1 MMIEEVSI
9 STITAILGAI
19 ASYMFVKNDNKKQ
32 FKHHETEAKAK
43 ALAIEHEAEN
53 HLHEAKVS
61 IKEKEVYLDKKFQER
76 ILDVE
81 KQKNELDVELKAL
94 NKRELEIEKEKKDLV
109 KKEQYLDKLVD
120 EKDCELSTLVLLL
133 EKSSGMTKD
142 EAKKHLI
149 QQVEEQS
156 QLELAQLIRKYET
169 QAKQDAQ
176 KKADYIISQA
186 VTRYAGEFAGERLM
200 NIVNLPSDDHK
211 GRIIGKEGRNI
222 KSLEQL
228 LGVDI
233 IIDETPGVILISN
246 FNLYRRAIATR
257 TIEILVADGRIHPG
271 RIEDVHEKVKAE
283 FEQKIL
289 EDGENIVVEL
299 GLLPMAEELMRLL
312 GRMRYRASYGQNA
325 LAHTLEVAKL
335 ASIMAAEMG
344 GDEKLAL
351 RAGLLHDIG
360 KALTQE
366 IGGNHV
372 DLGVEVC
379 KRYNEH
385 PTVINAIYA
394 HHGHEEPNGVESAA
408 VCAADTLSAS
418 RPGARREVLESFTK
432 RVQELEDIAL
442 KQRGVVAAYAIN
454 AGREIR
460 VFVNARVV
468 NDNQITVLSK
478 KIAKEIEN
486 KVQFPGEIKVNVI
499 REKREITYAK

>member
-1 MMIEEVSI
+1 MIEEVSI
-9 STITAILGAI
+9 STITAILGAV
-19 ASYMFVKNDNKKQ
+19 ASYLFVKNDSKKQ
-32 FKHHETEAKAK
+32 FKHHDAEAKAK

-53 HLHEAKVS
+53 HLHKAKVS
-61 IKEKEVYLDKKFQER
+61 IKEQEVGLDKSFQER
-76 ILDVE
+76 VLSVE
-81 KQKNELDVELKAL
+81 KQRNELSVELKSL
-94 NKRELEIEKEKKDLV
+94 EKREKELDTIRTSLI
-109 KKEQYLDKLVD
+109 KKEQYLDKLVE
-120 EKDCELSTLVLLL
+120 EKDTELSHLVSVL
-133 EKSSGMTKD
+133 EMSSSMTKD
-142 EAKKHLI
+142 EAKAHLI

-156 QLELAQLIRKYET
+156 QLELAQLIRKSET
-169 QAKQDAQ
+169 QAKQDAK

-186 VTRYAGEFAGERLM
+186 VTRYAGEFAGERLQ
-200 NIVNLPSDDHK
+200 NIVNLPSDEHK

-257 TIEILVADGRIHPG
+257 TIELLVADGRIHPG
-271 RIEDVHEKVKAE
+271 RIEDIHEKVKAQ

-335 ASIMAAEMG
+335 ASIMASEMG
-344 GDEKLAL
+344 GDAKLAL

-366 IGGNHV
+366 VGGSHV
-372 DLGVEVC
+372 DLGAEVC
-379 KRYNEH
+379 RRHNEH

-394 HHGHEEPNGVESAA
+394 HHGHEEPDGVESAA

-432 RVQELEDIAL
+432 RVKELEDIAL
-442 KQRGVVAAYAIN
+442 KEKGVVAAYAIN

>member
-1 MMIEEVSI
+1 MIEEVSI

-19 ASYMFVKNDNKKQ
+19 ASYLFVKNDSKKQ
-32 FKHHETEAKAK
+32 FKHYDAEAKAK

-53 HLHEAKVS
+53 HLHQAKVS
-61 IKEKEVYLDKKFQER
+61 IKEQEVSLEKKFQDRVLE
-76 ILDVE
+76 VE
-81 KQKNELDVELKAL
+81 KKKNELTIELKSL
-94 NKRELEIEKEKKDLV
+94 DKRELEIEKDKKSLL
-109 KKEQYLDKLVD
+109 KKELYLDKLVD
-120 EKDCELSTLVLLL
+120 EKESELANLVSVL
-133 EKSSGMTKD
+133 EKSSSMTKD
-142 EAKKHLI
+142 EARVHLI

-169 QAKQDAQ
+169 QAKQDAK

-186 VTRYAGEFAGERLM
+186 VTRYAGEFAGERLQ
-200 NIVNLPSDDHK
+200 NIVTLPSDEHK

-233 IIDETPGVILISN
+233 IIDETPGVIIISN

-257 TIEILVADGRIHPG
+257 TIELLVADGRIHPG
-271 RIEDVHEKVKAE
+271 RIEDVHAKVTAQ

-299 GLLPMAEELMRLL
+299 GLFPMAEELMRLL

-360 KALTQE
+360 KALTQDV
-366 IGGNHV
+366 GGSHV

-379 KRYNEH
+379 RKHNEH

-394 HHGHEEPNGVESAA
+394 HHGHEEPDGVESAA

-432 RVQELEDIAL
+432 RVKKIEDIAL
-442 KQRGVVAAYAIN
+442 KERGVVAAYAIN

-460 VFVNARVV
+460 VFVNARMV

-486 KVQFPGEIKVNVI
+486 KVQYPGEIKVNVI
-499 REKREITYAK
+499 REKRDITYAK

>member
-1 MMIEEVSI
+1 MIEEVSI

-19 ASYMFVKNDNKKQ
+19 ASYLFVKNDSKKQ
-32 FKHHETEAKAK
+32 FKHYDAEAKAK

-53 HLHEAKVS
+53 HLHQAKVS
-61 IKEKEVYLDKKFQER
+61 IKEQEVSLEKKFQDRVLE
-76 ILDVE
+76 VE
-81 KQKNELDVELKAL
+81 KKKNELTIELKSL
-94 NKRELEIEKEKKDLV
+94 DKRELEIEKNKKSLL
-109 KKEQYLDKLVD
+109 KKELYLDKLVD
-120 EKDCELSTLVLLL
+120 EKESELANLVSVL
-133 EKSSGMTKD
+133 EKSSSMTKD
-142 EAKKHLI
+142 EARVHLI

-169 QAKQDAQ
+169 QAKQDAK

-186 VTRYAGEFAGERLM
+186 VTRYAGEFAGERLQ
-200 NIVNLPSDDHK
+200 NIVTLPSDEHK

-233 IIDETPGVILISN
+233 IIDETPGVIIISN

-257 TIEILVADGRIHPG
+257 TIELLVADGRIHPG
-271 RIEDVHEKVKAE
+271 RIEDVHAKVTAQ

-299 GLLPMAEELMRLL
+299 GLFPMAEELMRLL

-344 GDEKLAL
+344 GDDKLAL

-360 KALTQE
+360 KALTQDV
-366 IGGNHV
+366 GGSHV
-372 DLGVEVC
+372 DLGAEVC
-379 KRYNEH
+379 RKHNEH

-394 HHGHEEPNGVESAA
+394 HHGHEEPDGVESAA

-432 RVQELEDIAL
+432 RVKNIEDIAL
-442 KQRGVVAAYAIN
+442 KERGVVAAYAIN

-460 VFVNARVV
+460 VFVNARMV

-486 KVQFPGEIKVNVI
+486 KVQYPGEIKVNVI
-499 REKREITYAK
+499 REKRDITYAK

>member
-1 MMIEEVSI
+1 MIEEVSI

-19 ASYMFVKNDNKKQ
+19 ASYLFVKNDSKKQ
-32 FKHHETEAKAK
+32 FKHYDAEAKAK

-53 HLHEAKVS
+53 HLHQAKVS
-61 IKEKEVYLDKKFQER
+61 IKEQEVSLEKKFQDRVLE
-76 ILDVE
+76 VE
-81 KQKNELDVELKAL
+81 KKKNELTIELKSL
-94 NKRELEIEKEKKDLV
+94 DKRELEIEKDKKSLL
-109 KKEQYLDKLVD
+109 KKELYLDKLVD
-120 EKDCELSTLVLLL
+120 EKESELANLVSVL
-133 EKSSGMTKD
+133 EKSSSMTKD
-142 EAKKHLI
+142 EAKVHLI

-169 QAKQDAQ
+169 QAKQDAK

-186 VTRYAGEFAGERLM
+186 VTRYAGEFAGERLQ
-200 NIVNLPSDDHK
+200 NIVTLPSDEHK

-233 IIDETPGVILISN
+233 IIDETPGVIIISN

-257 TIEILVADGRIHPG
+257 TIELLVADGRIHPG
-271 RIEDVHEKVKAE
+271 RIEDVHAKVTAQ

-299 GLLPMAEELMRLL
+299 GLFPMAEELMRLL

-360 KALTQE
+360 KALTQDV
-366 IGGNHV
+366 GGSHV

-379 KRYNEH
+379 RKHNEH

-394 HHGHEEPNGVESAA
+394 HHGHEEPDGVESAA

-432 RVQELEDIAL
+432 RVKNIEDIAL
-442 KQRGVVAAYAIN
+442 KERGVVAAYAIN

-460 VFVNARVV
+460 VFVNARMV

-486 KVQFPGEIKVNVI
+486 KVQYPGEIKVNVI
-499 REKREITYAK
+499 REKRDITYAK

>member
-1 MMIEEVSI
+1 MIEEISL
-9 STITAILGAI
+9 STITAIIGAL
-19 ASYMFVKNDNKKQ
+19 ASYLFVKNDNKKQ
-32 FKHHETEAKAK
+32 FKHYESEAKAK
-43 ALAIEHEAEN
+43 ASAIEHEAEN
-53 HLHEAKVS
+53 ILQEAKVT
-61 IKEKEVYLDKKFQER
+61 IKEKEVALEKKFQEKV
-76 ILDVE
+76 LDVE
-81 KQKNELDVELKAL
+81 KYKTELSLELKDLA
-94 NKRELEIEKEKKDLV
+94 KKEKEFSRRKRDLK
-109 KKEQYLDKLVD
+109 KKESYLEKLEE
-120 EKDCELSTLVLLL
+120 EKQEEINTIIHLL
-133 EKSSGMTKD
+133 EKSASMTKE
-142 EAKKHLI
+142 EAKVHLI

-156 QLELAQLIRKYET
+156 QLELAQLIRKYEK
-169 QAKQDAQ
+169 QAQHDAK

-186 VTRYAGEFAGERLM
+186 VTRYSGEFAGERLI
-200 NIVNLPSDDHK
+200 NIVNLPSDEHK

-233 IIDETPGVILISN
+233 IIDETPGVIIVSN
-246 FNLYRRAIATR
+246 FNLYRRAIATK
-257 TIEILVADGRIHPG
+257 TIELLVKDGRIHPG
-271 RIEDVHEKVKAE
+271 RIEEVHSKVKEE
-283 FEQKIL
+283 FEEKIL
-289 EDGENIVVEL
+289 EEGENIVVEL

-312 GRMRYRASYGQNA
+312 GRMKYRASYGQNA

-335 ASIMAAEMG
+335 ASIMAAEMD

-366 IGGNHV
+366 VGGNHV

-379 KRYNEH
+379 RRHNEH

-394 HHGHEEPNGVESAA
+394 HHGHEEPDGVESAA

-432 RVQELEDIAL
+432 RVREIEEIAL
-442 KQRGVVAAYAIN
+442 KEKGVVDAYAIN

-460 VFVNARVV
+460 IFVNARII
-468 NDNQITVLSK
+468 NDNQISVLSK

-486 KVQFPGEIKVNVI
+486 KVQYPGEIKVNVI
-499 REKREITYAK
+499 RERREINYAR

>member
-1 MMIEEVSI
+1 MIEEVSI

-19 ASYMFVKNDNKKQ
+19 ASYLFVKNDSKKQ
-32 FKHHETEAKAK
+32 FKHYDAEAKAK

-53 HLHEAKVS
+53 HLHKAKVS
-61 IKEKEVYLDKKFQER
+61 IKEQEVSLEKKFQDRVLE
-76 ILDVE
+76 VE
-81 KQKNELDVELKAL
+81 KKKNELTIELKSL
-94 NKRELEIEKEKKDLV
+94 DKRELEIEKNKKSLL
-109 KKEQYLDKLVD
+109 KKELYLDKLVD
-120 EKDCELSTLVLLL
+120 EKESELANLVSVL
-133 EKSSGMTKD
+133 EKSSSMTKD
-142 EAKKHLI
+142 EAKIHLI

-169 QAKQDAQ
+169 QAKQDAK

-186 VTRYAGEFAGERLM
+186 VTRYAGEFAGERLQ
-200 NIVNLPSDDHK
+200 NIVTLPSDEHK

-233 IIDETPGVILISN
+233 IIDETPGVIIISN

-257 TIEILVADGRIHPG
+257 TIELLVADGRIHPG
-271 RIEDVHEKVKAE
+271 RIEDVHAKVTAQ

-299 GLLPMAEELMRLL
+299 GLFPMAEELMRLL

-360 KALTQE
+360 KALTQDV
-366 IGGNHV
+366 GGSHV
-372 DLGVEVC
+372 DLGAEVC
-379 KRYNEH
+379 RRHNEH

-394 HHGHEEPNGVESAA
+394 HHGHEEPDGVESAA

-432 RVQELEDIAL
+432 RVKEIEDIAL
-442 KQRGVVAAYAIN
+442 KERGVVAAYAIN

-460 VFVNARVV
+460 VFVNARMV

-486 KVQFPGEIKVNVI
+486 KVQYPGEIKVNVI
-499 REKREITYAK
+499 REKRDITYAK

>member
-1 MMIEEVSI
+1 MIEEVSI

-19 ASYMFVKNDNKKQ
+19 ASYLFVKNDSKKQ
-32 FKHHETEAKAK
+32 FKHYDAEAKAK

-53 HLHEAKVS
+53 HLHQAKVS
-61 IKEKEVYLDKKFQER
+61 IKEQEVSLEKKFQDRVLE
-76 ILDVE
+76 VE
-81 KQKNELDVELKAL
+81 KKKNELTIELKSL
-94 NKRELEIEKEKKDLV
+94 DKRELEIEKDKKSLL
-109 KKEQYLDKLVD
+109 KKELYLDKLVD
-120 EKDCELSTLVLLL
+120 EKESELANLVSVL
-133 EKSSGMTKD
+133 EKSSSMTKD
-142 EAKKHLI
+142 EAKVHLI

-169 QAKQDAQ
+169 QAKQDAK

-186 VTRYAGEFAGERLM
+186 VTRYAGEFAGERLQ
-200 NIVNLPSDDHK
+200 NIVTLPSDEHK

-233 IIDETPGVILISN
+233 IIDETPGVIIISN

-257 TIEILVADGRIHPG
+257 TIELLVADGRIHPG
-271 RIEDVHEKVKAE
+271 RIEDVHAKVTAQ

-299 GLLPMAEELMRLL
+299 GLFPMAEELMRLL

-344 GDEKLAL
+344 GDDKLAL

-360 KALTQE
+360 KALTQDV
-366 IGGNHV
+366 GGSHV

-379 KRYNEH
+379 RKHNEH

-394 HHGHEEPNGVESAA
+394 HHGHEEPDGVESAA

-432 RVQELEDIAL
+432 RVKNIEDIAL
-442 KQRGVVAAYAIN
+442 KERGVVAAYAIN

-460 VFVNARVV
+460 VFVNARMV

-486 KVQFPGEIKVNVI
+486 KVQYPGEIKVNVI
-499 REKREITYAK
+499 REKRDITYAK

>member
-1 MMIEEVSI
+1 MIEIVA
-9 STITAILGAI
+9 TVTAVMGAL

-43 ALAIEHEAEN
+43 ASAIAHEAE
-53 HLHEAKVS
+53 HLLQEAKIE
-61 IKEKEVYLDKKFQER
+61 IKEHEVELEKKFQSRVLE
-76 ILDVE
+76 VE
-81 KQKNELDVELKAL
+81 KQKTELSLELKSLDEKKIELSNSKKAL
-94 NKRELEIEKEKKDLV
+94 EKKEEYIETLEEEKKREIANTV
-109 KKEQYLDKLVD
+109 SV
-120 EKDCELSTLVLLL
+120 L
-133 EKSSGMTKD
+133 EKSASMTRD
-142 EAKKHLI
+142 EAKTYLL

-156 QLELAQLIRKYET
+156 QLELAQLIRKYEKEAHKE
-169 QAKQDAQ
+169 AKA
-176 KKADYIISQA
+176 KADYIISQA
-186 VTRYAGEFAGERLM
+186 VTRYSGEFAGERLI
-200 NIVNLPSDDHK
+200 NIINLPSDEHK

-233 IIDETPGVILISN
+233 IIDETPGVIIVSN

-257 TIEILVADGRIHPG
+257 TIQLLVEDGRIHPG
-271 RIEDVHEKVKAE
+271 RIEEVHKKVKNE

-299 GLLPMAEELMRLL
+299 GLLPMHEELMKLL
-312 GRMRYRASYGQNA
+312 GRMKYRASYGQNA

-335 ASIMAAEMG
+335 ASLMAAEMD
-344 GDEKLAL
+344 GDPKLAL

-366 IGGNHV
+366 VGGNHV
-372 DLGVEVC
+372 DLGADIC
-379 KRYNEH
+379 RRYGEH

-394 HHGHEEPNGVESAA
+394 HHGHAEPDSVESAA

-432 RVQELEDIAL
+432 RVKDIEKIA
-442 KQRGVVAAYAIN
+442 KTQKGVRDAYAIN

-460 VFVNARVV
+460 IFVDAGQV
-468 NDNQITVLSK
+468 NDSQITVLSK

-486 KVQFPGEIKVNVI
+486 KVQYPGEIKVTVI
-499 REKREITYAK
+499 REKREVNYAR